1 MYEEIIING
10 KTMELDA
17 NSKGVQMVL
26 QSPYLTDI
34 KAIISN
40 RTNTV
45 TFPATPHNKAIIGCT
60 SLQQESTFAYRKH
73 RAIYKRDGVQ
83 MFDGKATLLS
93 VTDKNIQ
100 MCFTWG
106 NTDAFQKLFDTN
118 LRELSLG
125 RSRYPATLLSNPN
138 NYMALINY
146 GGKRSGVGVSVK
158 KVLEAIETKCGVT
171 GLQPLATVK
180 GDNRLVMPLTSR
192 NGDSDT
198 RYAQRFRFDNNAT
211 SKLYS
216 YGQFRYLL
224 IGPDTSH
231 MTDLHNYYDPD
242 TKSIYTG
249 GAKTARIRFNVEY
262 MKYNYV
268 GSSFPYPDGDPSK
281 FVGLSVFKMHSPD
294 IDNTSAVENLLAA
307 SIDSQQGE
315 GPFLT
320 RYSLTGDVQY
330 DIDVEGYE
338 YIALCVLWYDNYY
351 AYSDAVL
358 LSGTDISDISVV
370 FDRNEGEEVMYDAVL
385 GNSYPIGLNLPD
397 MSCGQFIKNLL
408 WLRGEFAFSQ
418 DGKKF
423 EFASFNAL
431 KTNKSK
437 AKDWTDKM
445 ITLQPKERQTTL
457 DGTARKNYFRYA
469 EADWYDRDQYSG
481 TIKVDDETIQ
491 AETEYC
497 KSDFA
502 LAPDNK
508 IPVWSKNEDD
518 TWDFAGNDIPPVL
531 LVGPDANIL
540 INWLVI
546 SAGYSSMQRWSSIL
560 NNYYQQYANAIYHPV
575 IIKAE
580 FLITTAD
587 LNQLDMRIPVY
598 LKQTGRYYAI
608 RKLTTKNAKVAEVEL
623 IELK

>member
-60 SLQQESTFAYRKH
+60 SLQQDSTFAYRKH

-125 RSRYPATLLSNPN
+125 RSRYPATLVSNPN
-138 NYMALINY
+138 NYMALIKY
-146 GGKRSGVGVSVK
+146 GGGRGGVGVSVK

-171 GLQPLATVK
+171 GLQSLATVK
-180 GDNRLVMPLTSR
+180 GDNKFVMPLTSR

-198 RYAQRFRFDNNAT
+198 RYYQRFRFDNDAT
-211 SKLYS
+211 SRLYS
-216 YGQFRYLL
+216 YGDFRYLL
-224 IGPDTSH
+224 IGPNTSH
-231 MTDLHNYYDPD
+231 MKDLHNFYDPT
-242 TKSIYTG
+242 TKAIYTG
-249 GAKTARIRFNVEY
+249 GAKTARIRFSAEY

-307 SIDSQQGE
+307 SIDSQTGS
-315 GPFLT
+315 GPYLT

-358 LSGTDISDISVV
+358 LSGTDISEVSVI
-370 FDRNEGEEVMYDAVL
+370 FDRNEGEEVMYDVVTQ
-385 GNSYPIGLNLPD
+385 NSYPIGLNLPD

-457 DGTARKNYFRYA
+457 DGTARKNHFRYA

-481 TIKVDDETIQ
+481 SIKIDDETIQ

-497 KSDFA
+497 MSDFA

-518 TWDFAGNDIPPVL
+518 AWDFAGNDIPPVL
-531 LVGPDANIL
+531 LVGPDVTLL

-546 SAGYSSMQRWSSIL
+546 SAGYSSMQRWSSVL
-560 NNYYQQYANAIYHPV
+560 NNYYKQYADAIEHPV
-575 IIKAE
+575 IIKGD
-580 FLITTAD
+580 FLVTTAD
-587 LNQLDMRIPVY
+587 LNALDMRIPVY

-608 RKLTTKNAKVAEVEL
+608 RKLTTKNAKVAEAEL

>member
-60 SLQQESTFAYRKH
+60 SLQQDSTFAYRKH

-125 RSRYPATLLSNPN
+125 RSRYPATLISNPN

-146 GGKRSGVGVSVK
+146 GGGRGGVGVSVK

-171 GLQPLATVK
+171 GLQSLATVK
-180 GDNRLVMPLTSR
+180 GDNKFVMPLTSR

-198 RYAQRFRFDNNAT
+198 RYYQRFRFDNDAT
-211 SKLYS
+211 SRLYS
-216 YGQFRYLL
+216 YGDFRYLL
-224 IGPDTSH
+224 IGPNTSH
-231 MTDLHNYYDPD
+231 MKDLHNCYDPT
-242 TKSIYTG
+242 TKAIYTG
-249 GAKTARIRFNVEY
+249 GAKTARIRFSVEY
-262 MKYNYV
+262 MKYNYI
-268 GSSFPYPDGDPSK
+268 GGSFPYPDGDPSK

-307 SIDSQQGE
+307 GIDSQTGS
-315 GPFLT
+315 GPYLT

-338 YIALCVLWYDNYY
+338 YIALCVLWYDNFY

-358 LSGTDISDISVV
+358 LSGTDISEISVV
-370 FDRNEGEEVMYDAVL
+370 FDRNEGEEVMYDVVTQ
-385 GNSYPIGLNLPD
+385 NSYPIGLNLPD

-437 AKDWTDKM
+437 AKDWTNKM

-457 DGTARKNYFRYA
+457 DGTARKNHFRYA

-481 TIKVDDETIQ
+481 SIKIDDETIQ

-497 KSDFA
+497 MSDFA

-518 TWDFAGNDIPPVL
+518 AWDFAGNDIPPVL
-531 LVGPDANIL
+531 LVGPDVTLL

-546 SAGYSSMQRWSSIL
+546 SAGYSSMQRWPSIL
-560 NNYYQQYANAIYHPV
+560 SRFYQQYADAIEHPV
-575 IIKAE
+575 IIKGD
-580 FLITTAD
+580 FLVTTAD
-587 LNQLDMRIPVY
+587 LNALDMRIPVY

-608 RKLTTKNAKVAEVEL
+608 RKLTTKNAKVAEAEL

>member
-60 SLQQESTFAYRKH
+60 SLQQDSTFAYRKH

-125 RSRYPATLLSNPN
+125 RSRYPATLISNPN

-146 GGKRSGVGVSVK
+146 GGGRGGVGVSVK

-171 GLQPLATVK
+171 GLQSLATVK
-180 GDNRLVMPLTSR
+180 GDNKFVMPLTSR

-198 RYAQRFRFDNNAT
+198 RYYQRFRFDNDAT
-211 SKLYS
+211 SRLYS
-216 YGQFRYLL
+216 YGDFRYLL
-224 IGPDTSH
+224 IGPNTSH
-231 MTDLHNYYDPD
+231 MKDLHNCYDPT
-242 TKSIYTG
+242 TKAIYTG
-249 GAKTARIRFNVEY
+249 GAKTARIRFSAEY

-307 SIDSQQGE
+307 SIDSQTGS
-315 GPFLT
+315 GPYLT

-358 LSGTDISDISVV
+358 LSGTDISEVSVI
-370 FDRNEGEEVMYDAVL
+370 FDRNEGEEVMYDAVTQ
-385 GNSYPIGLNLPD
+385 NSYPIGLNLPD

-469 EADWYDRDQYSG
+469 EADWYDREQYQGVLS
-481 TIKVDDETIQ
+481 VDDETIQ

-518 TWDFAGNDIPPVL
+518 AWDFAGNDIPPVL
-531 LVGPDANIL
+531 LVGSDVTLL

-546 SAGYSSMQRWSSIL
+546 GAGYSSMQRWSSVL
-560 NNYYQQYANAIYHPV
+560 SNYYKQYADTIEHPV
-575 IIKAE
+575 IIKGD
-580 FLITTAD
+580 FLVTTAD
-587 LNQLDMRIPVY
+587 LNALDMRIPVY

-608 RKLTTKNAKVAEVEL
+608 RKLTTKNAKVAEAEL